1 MSFVATFFYTDM
13 YYKGG
18 IDSVPF
24 IFVTGMLL
32 LTIWS
37 RITIGC
43 KRVKDVF
50 FNVIFGFIRGVI
62 YYYFI
67 SSFQDTKRHLKKN
80 LHLGYDNY
88 RCMKLKM
95 YNHKAQWRSIK

>member
-1 MSFVATFFYTDM
+1 M

-43 KRVKDVF
+43 KDVKG
-50 FNVIFGFIRGVI
+50 VIFNIIFGMIRGVI
-62 YYYFI
+62 FYYIVTYY
-67 SSFQDTKRHLKKN
+67 QDAEKGTIGKRN
-80 LHLGYDNY
+80 
-88 RCMKLKM
+88 M
-95 YNHKAQWRSIK
+95 